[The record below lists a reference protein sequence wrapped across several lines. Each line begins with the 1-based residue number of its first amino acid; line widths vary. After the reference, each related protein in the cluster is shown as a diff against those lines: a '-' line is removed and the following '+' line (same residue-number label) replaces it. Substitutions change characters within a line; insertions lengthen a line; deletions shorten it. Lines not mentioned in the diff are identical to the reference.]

1 MAGHTIEL
9 SHQSGSRMLWREASE
24 RAGCDHLVSCQST
37 VNSVTDAHEAS
48 SVIRIPSASAILQDE
63 QLTSLIE
70 LYISG
75 RLKSMTGG
83 EVFDFDKVFI
93 VIELH
98 HFDPSS
104 CVVSDEPMMVEGLGE
119 SFVAA

>member
-1 MAGHTIEL
+1 
-9 SHQSGSRMLWREASE
+9 MLWREASE

-75 RLKSMTGG
+75 CLKSMTGG
-83 EVFDFDKVFI
+83 EVFDSDQVFI

-104 CVVSDEPMMVEGLGE
+104 CVVGDEPMMVEGLGE

>member
-1 MAGHTIEL
+1 
-9 SHQSGSRMLWREASE
+9 MLWREASE

-104 CVVSDEPMMVEGLGE
+104 CVVSDEPMMIEGLGE
-119 SFVAA
+119 PFVAA